1 MQFEIFWLFQFIWKA
16 SCDPNPETRL
26 WITSLSADLQGW
38 TPSWCML
45 ATHCWVSTSHS
56 AGWCA
61 SRRATGSGS
70 SRACVERLCG
80 YSSLTCCIERN
91 SSWRFKP
98 ADRSLFVFLS
108 SSIIYPLST
117 SSSSRF
123 NQPASR
129 FRDTLCVH
137 TALFWGLFYFF
148 FLLFNLFCAAKSLIK
163 PHVLTRY
170 LANWTEWFHYT
181 PGQPLWD
188 CCHGHLFPLCAHTG
202 TICCPGDS
210 TLIGVKMHS
219 SQRSAVN
226 GTDTSRTNCIRKSG
240 KLRKSNSP
248 ENSLS
253 MFYTVHN

>member
-1 MQFEIFWLFQFIWKA
+1 MQFEIFRLFPFIWKA
-16 SCDPNPETRL
+16 SCAPNAETCL
-26 WITSLSADLQGW
+26 WITFFSADLQGW

-70 SRACVERLCG
+70 SRACAERLCG
-80 YSSLTCCIERN
+80 CLYLTCCIERN
-91 SSWRFKP
+91 SSSRFKP
-98 ADRSLFVFLS
+98 ADRSLCVFLL
-108 SSIIYPLST
+108 SSIICPFPSE
-117 SSSSRF
+117 SSSSRL
-123 NQPASR
+123 NKPPSS
-129 FRDTLCVH
+129 FRDALCVRA
-137 TALFWGLFYFF
+137 ALFWFFLFFL
-148 FLLFNLFCAAKSLIK
+148 LLFNLFCAAKTLIK

-226 GTDTSRTNCIRKSG
+226 GTDTSRTDCIRKSG
-240 KLRKSNSP
+240 KLHKSDSP